1 MGAVE
6 ASGGVD
12 GGHGGVDVEDGDV
25 DCLSHSVGDLFSWQW
40 RESMRFIRA
49 KMADNG
55 GVRFRCE
62 GIGFPNGVIW
72 LDPWITTRYSVRY

>member
-1 MGAVE
+1 
-6 ASGGVD
+6 
-12 GGHGGVDVEDGDV
+12 
-25 DCLSHSVGDLFSWQW
+25 
-40 RESMRFIRA
+40 MRLIRV

-72 LDPWITTRYSVRY
+72 LDPWIATRYRVRY